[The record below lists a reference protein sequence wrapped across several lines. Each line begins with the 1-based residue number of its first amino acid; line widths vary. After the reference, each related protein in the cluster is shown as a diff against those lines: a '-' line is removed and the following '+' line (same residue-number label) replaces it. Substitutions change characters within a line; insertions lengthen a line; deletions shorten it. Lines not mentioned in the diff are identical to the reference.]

1 MMLHIRSDRW
11 VGLFF
16 LVLSLVVAV
25 IWVPFDSETW
35 LIDKVRRRYII
46 GDGLA
51 PTVAAVLMA
60 LSALSL
66 FLKPRSGE
74 HHLDLDAGKALGVFI
89 GAIVFSLLLMRLTGP
104 SIMGAIDIITVQD
117 WSYRPLR
124 ATFPFRY
131 MGFLL
136 GGTVMIAGLGWFMD
150 GKISRRVIIRSLLI
164 TFAVAACF
172 DLPFED
178 IILPPNGDM

>member
-1 MMLHIRSDRW
+1 MLHLRSDRW

-16 LVLSLVVAV
+16 LTLALVVAV

-60 LSALSL
+60 LSAISL
-66 FLKPRSGE
+66 FIKPRSAA
-74 HHLDLDAGKALGVFI
+74 HNLDRDAVMALAVFI
-89 GAIVFSLLLMRLTGP
+89 SAIVFSLLLMRLTGP
-104 SIMGAIDIITVQD
+104 AVMGIIDMMTAQD

-131 MGFLL
+131 LGFLF

-150 GKISRRVIIRSLLI
+150 GQISRRVIIRSLLI